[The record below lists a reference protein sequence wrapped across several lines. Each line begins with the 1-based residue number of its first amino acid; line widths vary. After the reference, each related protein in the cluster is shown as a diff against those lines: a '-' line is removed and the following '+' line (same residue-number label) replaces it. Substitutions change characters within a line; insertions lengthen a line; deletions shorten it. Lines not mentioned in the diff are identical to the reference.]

1 LGPEPDS
8 SAVQKDTIFPLASL
22 TKPIIATIAMILV
35 EEGHLGLNRPVSF
48 YIPEFTGEGKDMVIV
63 HHLLTHTSGLRD
75 EDVFT
80 KDDITIQSSSVNAT
94 EHPYI
99 NDLLH
104 LGYNSPLHNIPGGE
118 MSYCN
123 YGYVL
128 LGEIIQRVSG
138 KPLSVF
144 AKEKLFGPLGMKDTH
159 YIMPNESV
167 WDRMVKR
174 SWDSP
179 CSFLQCR
186 RFRKIPFAAGSI
198 LSTAMDIAIFG
209 QMFLNY
215 GCYENIRILSPASV
229 FAMTHNQI
237 PGVRACYRDEFFKEA
252 FWGLGWNIH
261 GDKKDRGTLQSS
273 ETFSHGGAGEVFLW
287 VDPIYEIIGVYLS
300 VMLQNGISCVDLFM
314 NMVTAAVVDV

>member
-1 LGPEPDS
+1 MKALRQGNLGEVGVSSQRVKCFVSQVKSWVEQDIKPAIVVLAARRGVIFIYEAFGCLGPEPDS
-8 SAVQKDTIFPLASL
+8 SALQKDTIFPLASL

-80 KDDITIQSSSVNAT
+80 KDDITIQSSSVNTT

-128 LGEIIQRVSG
+128 LGEIMQRVSG

-144 AKEKLFGPLGMKDTH
+144 AKEKLFGPLGMKD
-159 YIMPNESV
+159 
-167 WDRMVKR
+167 
-174 SWDSP
+174 
-179 CSFLQCR
+179 
-186 RFRKIPFAAGSI
+186 
-198 LSTAMDIAIFG
+198 
-209 QMFLNY
+209 
-215 GCYENIRILSPASV
+215 
-229 FAMTHNQI
+229 
-237 PGVRACYRDEFFKEA
+237 YR
-252 FWGLGWNIH
+252 
-261 GDKKDRGTLQSS
+261 
-273 ETFSHGGAGEVFLW
+273 
-287 VDPIYEIIGVYLS
+287 
-300 VMLQNGISCVDLFM
+300 
-314 NMVTAAVVDV
+314 